1 MKKNTTTALIA
12 SKVKDIAP
20 ELDNVREIHVS
31 NPESPTEAEIS
42 LIEGMAAYFLT
53 SEDICDIIKMP
64 RGRWDKHLEFQA
76 AYQRGQGL
84 GRATLRRMQM
94 VTAKTHPIM
103 QIFLGKQY
111 LGQSDDPK
119 APQGESQ
126 LDAYTGF
133 LNKLNIVINVSPTG
147 NATPIVV
154 GAGKG
159 DSEALLETVGTD
171 RTTRTEPRC
180 VVGSDKDASMDFGL
194 GKEQPGKTFHG
205 LVADMVVPGGKGK
218 RQDPSRSRVGE
229 ATN

>member
-1 MKKNTTTALIA
+1 MKKSSTTVALIA

-20 ELDNVREIHVS
+20 ELDNVREIGIG

-147 NATPIVV
+147 QTNPIVV

-159 DSEALLETVGTD
+159 DSETLLETVGQD
-171 RTTRTEPRC
+171 SAVGTEPRRLA
-180 VVGSDKDASMDFGL
+180 GSDQNESVDRGL
-194 GKEQPGKTFHG
+194 GKSGEESRESFHG
-205 LVADMVVPGGKGK
+205 LVENMVVSSGK
-218 RQDPSRSRVGE
+218 RKREDESRSRVG
-229 ATN
+229 